1 MSWIQKGQFTLITN
15 RPGLRYVFRRA
26 NNGNSEYNVPMS
38 VRSKADA
45 KRYLTSLKNLRPS
58 RFRPKRVKKRVSP
71 MVKPFVWNPANW
83 KPEYAP
89 RGRPLAHGET
99 AERRAYSEYVAK
111 IPFSQ
116 SPKYGPESPTL
127 RRLRRAMLKSEGVK
141 ISASPNKKHF
151 TCPEARKK
159 LIKVIGRGR
168 QGIVYK
174 GQGFAAKICPKDMAA
189 AERKEPQPSIV
200 EFNIQQKVFE
210 AAPKGVVAPY
220 DIIHCLDFIKPS
232 DINMKNVQ
240 NSRKY
245 DKSKQSIIFM
255 EFCSGGSLDEWLEK
269 KGTSDA
275 ALHHVISSVIGTLAK
290 IRTKYP
296 DFRHNDLWPGNV
308 MVADRGFLIGDFGWA
323 RLKKDGTNPAVNT
336 ANGTNTAGKWG
347 VGPSTDSRYDCH
359 LFLNNLRDFVK
370 RKGGLP
376 KTSVFLDWA
385 VPEGYRGSSSEH
397 VQEWRLKYKDPC
409 PGLPSLAQVARSKYI
424 TGRKVTSPDLVEA
437 RAKLKKVPRRRLITS
452 PNLAAARAKL
462 KKIVRKSAP
471 KSKKKAPVS
480 VRDLKAAKEKLKPA
494 RPLKKLNVAQLKAA
508 KEKLKPAVKTK
519 HLTSNIFKNPKFDKL
534 IEWYWRNNG
543 AKSGKNA
550 TNTSHW
556 NAARNKAVRLV
567 ELRLHRGNVPFSP
580 ERVGGRIVPKKVVV
594 LSIPRKASAEAAKPL
609 GGNLKLAAA
618 RLRQHAAKLANQRA
632 KAVVIA
638 PPKASPPKAKAVH
651 MYSPKSGRIK
661 IMGPT
666 GRMAYVNGS
675 TITMNFVKALAAQ
688 RGVNIKGLRS
698 KVNIAKRIFSRN
710 NK

>member
-1 MSWIQKGQFTLITN
+1 
-15 RPGLRYVFRRA
+15 
-26 NNGNSEYNVPMS
+26 MS

-58 RFRPKRVKKRVSP
+58 RFRPKIVKKRVSP

-89 RGRPLAHGET
+89 RGRPLGHGET
-99 AERRAYSEYVAK
+99 KERRAYSEYVAK
-111 IPFSQ
+111 IPFSA

-141 ISASPNKKHF
+141 ISASPTKNASPNKKHL

-159 LIKVIGRGR
+159 LISVIGRGR

-174 GQGFAAKICPKDMAA
+174 GHGFAAKICPKDMAA

-220 DIIHCLDFIKPS
+220 DILHCLDFIKPS

-255 EFCSGGSLDEWLEK
+255 EFCSGGSLDAWLEK

-323 RLKKDGTNPAVNT
+323 RLEKDGTNPAVNT

-409 PGLPSLAQVARSKYI
+409 SGLPSLAQVARSKYI

-462 KKIVRKSAP
+462 KKIVRGSAQ
-471 KSKKKAPVS
+471 KAKKKAPVS
-480 VRDLKAAKEKLKPA
+480 VRELKAAKEKLKPA
-494 RPLKKLNVAQLKAA
+494 RPLRKLNIPQLKAA

-519 HLTSNIFKNPKFDKL
+519 HLTKNIFKHPKFDKL

-543 AKSGKNA
+543 AKSG
-550 TNTSHW
+550 NTSHW

-580 ERVGGRIVPKKVVV
+580 ERIGGRVVPKKVVV
-594 LSIPRKASAEAAKPL
+594 TKILSIPRKASAEAAKPL
-609 GGNLKLAAA
+609 GQNLKLAAA

-632 KAVVIA
+632 KTVVV
-638 PPKASPPKAKAVH
+638 SPPKPKAAKAVH

>member
-1 MSWIQKGQFTLITN
+1 MNWIQKGQFTLITN
-15 RPGLRYVFRRA
+15 RPGLKYVFRRA
-26 NNGNSEYNVPMS
+26 NNGNSEYNVPLS

-89 RGRPLAHGET
+89 RGRPLGHGET
-99 AERRAYSEYVAK
+99 KERREYSEYVAK
-111 IPFSQ
+111 IPFSA

-141 ISASPNKKHF
+141 ISASPTKKASPNTKHF

-200 EFNIQQKVFE
+200 EFHIQQKVFE

-255 EFCSGGSLDEWLEK
+255 EFCSGGSLDDWLEK

-275 ALHHVISSVIGTLAK
+275 ALHHVISSIIGTLAK
-290 IRTKYP
+290 IHKKYP
-296 DFRHNDLWPGNV
+296 GFRHNDLWPGNV

-376 KTSVFLDWA
+376 RTSVFLDWA

-409 PGLPSLAQVARSKYI
+409 PDLPSLAQIASSSYVS
-424 TGRKVTSPDLVEA
+424 GRK
-437 RAKLKKVPRRRLITS
+437 ITS
-452 PNLAAARAKL
+452 PNLNAARAKL
-462 KKIVRKSAP
+462 KKIIRKSPP
-471 KSKKKAPVS
+471 KAKKKKAPVS
-480 VRDLKAAKEKLKPA
+480 IRELKAGFAKLKPLGP
-494 RPLKKLNVAQLKAA
+494 RGRVTSAQIKAGIA
-508 KEKLKPAVKTK
+508 KLKPGRKTTK
-519 HLTSNIFKNPKFDKL
+519 KITAAILKNSKFNKMVEG
-534 IEWYWRNNG
+534 IWRNSG
-543 AKSGKNA
+543 AVSGKNYENA
-550 TNTSHW
+550 W
-556 NAARNKAVRLV
+556 NIAREKAKRIV
-567 ELRLHRGNVPFSP
+567 ELRLNRGNLPFSP
-580 ERVGGRIVPKKVVV
+580 ERIGGRVVPKKVVV
-594 LSIPRKASAEAAKPL
+594 LSVPRKASAEPAKPKPL
-609 GGNLKLAAA
+609 SGNLKLAAA

-632 KAVVIA
+632 KAVVIS